1 MVDGSKAMVSTFG
14 DKKSHGSKAFN
25 RLIHL
30 IMYDDNG
37 VIEFHNCPQR
47 ISWNAASSA
56 TT

>member
-1 MVDGSKAMVSTFG
+1 
-14 DKKSHGSKAFN
+14 
-25 RLIHL
+25 
-30 IMYDDNG
+30 MYDDNG

>member
-1 MVDGSKAMVSTFG
+1 
-14 DKKSHGSKAFN
+14 
-25 RLIHL
+25 L